1 MAKFLDSNGVTT
13 LWNATKTHVSTSVGA
28 EATAR
33 QSADDEIKALVVKL
47 HAAINFSLSK
57 TVVEKGV
64 TTNITINDSAVFD
77 GKALTYNLLVNGAAK
92 AASYPVTNTTTFT
105 GVFKI
110 NNADPKLVTDITK
123 SATVNAYYPKYVG
136 GSTKTAL
143 TSADIT
149 GFTKQTISGSA
160 AGTANITSAANE
172 YIWFCVPS
180 TMTINKVT
188 LGGFAVPI
196 EAPVNV
202 TVTGKDTYK
211 CYRSTNPL
219 SAGTRSFVIA

>member
-1 MAKFLDSNGVTT
+1 MAKFLDSNGVAK
-13 LWNATKTHVSTSVGA
+13 LWDATKQHISTSISA
-28 EATAR
+28 EATTR
-33 QSADDEIKALVVKL
+33 QNADDEIKALVVKF
-47 HAAINFSLSK
+47 HASINFTPNK

-64 TTNITINDSAVFD
+64 TTNITFTDSAVFD
-77 GKALTYNLLVNGAAK
+77 GKTLTYNLLINGANK
-92 AASYPVTNTTTFT
+92 AASYPITDTTTFT

-110 NNADPKLVTDITK
+110 NNADPKLITDVTKTAK
-123 SATVNAYYPKYVG
+123 VNAYYPKYVG

-143 TSADIT
+143 TSDDIT
-149 GFTKQTISGSA
+149 GFTKQSISSSA
-160 AGTANITSAANE
+160 AGIANITSNANE

-180 TMTINKVT
+180 TMSISKVT

>member
-1 MAKFLDSNGVTT
+1 MAKFLDSNGVSKLWETT
-13 LWNATKTHVSTSVGA
+13 KQHVSNSVA
-28 EATAR
+28 TEATAR

-57 TVVEKGV
+57 TVVEKGI
-64 TTNITINDSAVFD
+64 TTNITVTDSAVFD
-77 GKALTYNLLVNGAAK
+77 GKALTYNLLVNGAVK
-92 AASYPVTNTTTFT
+92 AASYPVTDTTTFT

-123 SATVNAYYPKYVG
+123 TAKVNAYYPKYVG

-149 GFTKQTISGSA
+149 GFTKQDISSSA
-160 AGTANITSAANE
+160 AGTANITSGANE

-180 TMTINKVT
+180 TMTISKVT